1 MTRGYWNQPETTAAA
16 FDARGFLMTG
26 DLATIDAHGFVNIVD
41 RKKDVIKTGGE
52 AVYSVEVENV
62 LYQHPAV
69 LECAVYGTPHEVW
82 GETVTA
88 AVVLRPGA
96 HASADQL
103 VAHCRAHIAAYKCP
117 KSVRFLDALPRTG
130 TGKIQ
135 KRALR
140 EPPAAQG

>member
-1 MTRGYWNQPETTAAA
+1 
-16 FDARGFLMTG
+16 
-26 DLATIDAHGFVNIVD
+26 
-41 RKKDVIKTGGE
+41 
-52 AVYSVEVENV
+52 
-62 LYQHPAV
+62 
-69 LECAVYGTPHEVW
+69 VYGTPHEVW
-82 GETVTA
+82 GEAVTA

-96 HASADQL
+96 HASAEQL

-140 EPPAAQG
+140 EPRAPRS